1 MSSRRFPG
9 KVLASL
15 SGRPVVA
22 RVIAS
27 VAKVVPARRIVVATS
42 VEASDDPLAAYVR
55 TLGVEVFRGPLD
67 DVVGR
72 FRMCLEKHP
81 CDWFFRICADS
92 PLLDPRIMAAM
103 APLSGRGDVDIVTNV
118 FPRTFPK
125 GQSAEMLRAGTFRKV
140 AARRLTRYERE
151 HVTPVY
157 YGHPRAFRIL
167 NVASGRPSWSA
178 TRMDVSTPEDLG
190 RLERLYPGGA
200 RDLPRWRPAVGGGR

>member
-9 KVLASL
+9 KVLAPL

-22 RVIAS
+22 HVLAS
-27 VAKVVPARRIVVATS
+27 VAKVVPARLIVVATS
-42 VEASDDPLAAYVR
+42 AEASDDPLAAYVR
-55 TLGVEVFRGPLD
+55 ALGIQVFRGPLD
-67 DVVGR
+67 DVVER
-72 FRMCLEKHP
+72 FRRCLTRHP

-103 APLSGRGDVDIVTNV
+103 VPLSGRPDVDIVTNV
-118 FPRTFPK
+118 HPRTFPK
-125 GQSAEMLRAGTFRKV
+125 GQSAELLRSGTFRRV
-140 AARRLTRYERE
+140 AARRLTRHERE

-157 YGHPRAFRIL
+157 YGRPRSFGIL

-178 TRMDVSTPEDLG
+178 ARMDISTPEDLG

-200 RDLPRWRPAVGGGR
+200 RDLPRWHPAVESGR